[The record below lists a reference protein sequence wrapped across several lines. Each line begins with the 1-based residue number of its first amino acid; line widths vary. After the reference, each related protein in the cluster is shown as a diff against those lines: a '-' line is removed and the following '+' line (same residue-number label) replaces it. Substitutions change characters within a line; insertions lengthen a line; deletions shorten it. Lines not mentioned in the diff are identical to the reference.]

1 MELTLE
7 NSLSTNLENQ
17 QSSFLQSTFGQI
29 LDKGLNIG
37 IRALLPDFV
46 ENDVIDIK
54 DSLLNNGLKS
64 AIDTTVDKVMNIG
77 KSIQGIFTGK
87 FENIEQVNKAVES
100 SGILDTVSGLLDK
113 TIKKITSEGVIT
125 KTVGN
130 LISAGKDAILGNISS
145 EIQNTYEKQL
155 NGLVYLDKYINN
167 WKNYYNNQDFEGM
180 QKEYYKL
187 KDRLEEL
194 MPLET
199 TLNKARTVE
208 NLHKLI
214 QKNGKNFDL
223 SDEELKLAQML

>member
-7 NSLSTNLENQ
+7 NSLTTNLENE

-113 TIKKITSEGVIT
+113 TIKKVTSEGVIS
-125 KTVGN
+125 KTVGS

-194 MPLET
+194 MPLES

>member
-7 NSLSTNLENQ
+7 NSLSTNLENE

-125 KTVGN
+125 NTVGN